1 MNPSVNKRQK
11 ERQRQERQK
20 EKAERKKLRQEE
32 KRARPPG
39 PNGEDPDIA
48 GIVPGPQ
55 PRSEEELATTTYLGA
70 GEARA
75 KVPFASEEGGLMAEG
90 TIKRLTDK
98 GFGFIETSPGKD
110 IFFHMS
116 AVQGVRF
123 EDLRQGQ
130 RVSFTEGMGPKG
142 PKAENVKPI

>member
-11 ERQRQERQK
+11 ERQRQEHQK
-20 EKAERKKLRQEE
+20 EKAERKRLRQDE
-32 KRARPPG
+32 KRERPPVPDG
-39 PNGEDPDIA
+39 VDPDIA

-55 PRSEEELATTTYLGA
+55 PADGSATTEYANAFSAGA
-70 GEARA
+70 R
-75 KVPFASEEGGLMAEG
+75 VPLPTPEGGLMEG

-123 EDLRQGQ
+123 EDLTQGQ

-142 PKAENVKPI
+142 PRAENVKPI